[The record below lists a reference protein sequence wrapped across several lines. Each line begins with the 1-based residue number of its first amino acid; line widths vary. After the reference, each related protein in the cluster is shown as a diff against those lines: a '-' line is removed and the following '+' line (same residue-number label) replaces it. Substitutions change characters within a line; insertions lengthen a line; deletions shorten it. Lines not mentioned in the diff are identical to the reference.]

1 MRPARAALIWAALA
15 AAIGVP
21 MLLAATSPYLQWRDA
36 IYIAACFAGILA
48 LGLLLVQPL
57 LIAGYLPGLSAIRAR
72 RVHRWIG
79 GALVVAIL
87 VHVAGLWITS
97 PPDMLDALLFRS
109 PTLFSPFGV
118 VAMGAI
124 FATATLALVRRQLGL
139 RTWRIVHMSLAAM
152 IVGCSVIHGM
162 LIEGTMETMS
172 KAALCALVMV
182 ATIKV
187 MVDLW
192 PRKKRVMSRA
202 EIAPS
207 PNQRRE

>member
-1 MRPARAALIWAALA
+1 MGPARTALIWAVLA

-36 IYIAACFAGILA
+36 IYIAASFAGILA
-48 LGLLLVQPL
+48 FGLLLVQPL

-72 RVHRWIG
+72 RLHRWIG
-79 GALVVAIL
+79 GVLVVGTL

-118 VAMGAI
+118 VAMWAI
-124 FATATLALVRRQLGL
+124 FATATLALVRRRLGL
-139 RTWRIVHMSLAAM
+139 RTWRITHLSLAAV

-172 KAALCALVMV
+172 KAALCALVIA
-182 ATIKV
+182 ATLKV
-187 MVDLW
+187 LVDLR
-192 PRKKRVMSRA
+192 PRKKRS
-202 EIAPS
+202 PS
-207 PNQRRE
+207 TDTVIPGRER

>member
-1 MRPARAALIWAALA
+1 MGPARLALIWAVLL

-21 MLLAATSPYLQWRDA
+21 ILLAATSPYLQWRDT
-36 IYIAACFAGILA
+36 IYIAACFAGIIGLS
-48 LGLLLVQPL
+48 LLLVQPL

-72 RVHRWIG
+72 RVHHWIG
-79 GALVVAIL
+79 GALVLAII

-118 VAMGAI
+118 VAMWAI
-124 FATATLALVRRQLGL
+124 FATAILALFRRRLQLQ
-139 RTWRIVHMSLAAM
+139 TWRITHLSLAAV
-152 IVGCSVIHGM
+152 IVGGSVVHGM

-172 KAALCALVMV
+172 KAALCALVIA

-187 MVDLW
+187 MIDLW
-192 PRKKRVMSRA
+192 PRKKRVVRPT
-202 EIAPS
+202 ELP
-207 PNQRRE
+207 